1 PPLSSRTST
10 ARAGTHLS
18 LPSSGEMGPGSRALR
33 SAGMTVVIVQKAA
46 VEPTRWGKDTPAEII
61 RGGCHEF
68 LTSPETGCQIAG
80 GGFRKESKWECGAC
94 APAHNSAAAPATV
107 GGESPAIGAT
117 GKCSVSWEGGRKRRP
132 ASQETCHRV
141 MSHARLRRTGC
152 ADVKR
157 TAVVHSLP
165 RAKAGCG
172 TAKKSR

>member
-1 PPLSSRTST
+1 MCKRHTRQLV
-10 ARAGTHLS
+10 
-18 LPSSGEMGPGSRALR
+18 SSGCSVL
-33 SAGMTVVIVQKAA
+33 
-46 VEPTRWGKDTPAEII
+46 
-61 RGGCHEF
+61 
-68 LTSPETGCQIAG
+68 LTSPKNACNDRSRW
-80 GGFRKESKWECGAC
+80 FYSVRECGAC